1 MELSLVLKY
10 TPDVDEENVTT
21 LDPSTT
27 SGSRDSQNPLKLIK
41 NSTDSL
47 KDGVIGLC
55 AAMQLCILPK
65 QSR

>member
-27 SGSRDSQNPLKLIK
+27 SGSRDSQNPLKQVK